1 MPWGVPVNHLQA
13 WKATSSQSLQQEAW
27 MTEKVKARLQSRC
40 SSEEI
45 LGLQLRAPWD
55 AVLSQTLPLTLP
67 HPPETSRLVS
77 KPLLR
82 ASAFCTNIN
91 ILYLPRQPAV
101 KNSFSS
107 KFCFD
112 SLLLS
117 LSYWKLDKLHTHR
130 WVFQALVHSLI
141 FYRLNS
147 KAAKQY
153 ILLKMFYLE
162 KGTFRRASCCLKY
175 TYKRKS

>member
-1 MPWGVPVNHLQA
+1 MSSHLCN
-13 WKATSSQSLQQEAW
+13 KGSVRI
-27 MTEKVKARLQSRC
+27 TEKTKARLHGQPRQLSWAELC
-40 SSEEI
+40 SF
-45 LGLQLRAPWD
+45 
-55 AVLSQTLPLTLP
+55 LPLTVAEGSLTCFAESVFHWP
-67 HPPETSRLVS
+67 YHTAHPPKISRLFS

-91 ILYLPRQPAV
+91 ILHLPRQPAV

-117 LSYWKLDKLHTHR
+117 LSFWKLDKLHTYH

-153 ILLKMFYLE
+153 VLLKMLY
-162 KGTFRRASCCLKY
+162 
-175 TYKRKS
+175 